1 VHDRLVIR
9 TAVPADATRLA
20 ALSTQLGYP
29 ARADELEERLAR
41 LLGRDDLAVFV
52 AELDGEAIGW
62 LHTAEVE
69 ILEYGRR
76 CEILG
81 LVVDA
86 GRRRSGAGRS
96 LVAAAE
102 RWGAERGLQQ
112 IAVRSNVTRAESHPF
127 YERLGYERWKTQHA
141 YRKPLSGSRGS
152 DPGA

>member
-1 VHDRLVIR
+1 M
-9 TAVPADATRLA
+9 RLA
-20 ALSTQLGYP
+20 ELSTQLGYP
-29 ARADELEERLAR
+29 ADTSALSERLGS
-41 LLGRDDLAVFV
+41 LVGRDDTVVLV
-52 AELDGEAIGW
+52 AESEGEPIGW
-62 LHTAEVE
+62 LHAAEVE

-86 GRRRSGAGRS
+86 RRRRSGAGRS

-102 RWGAERGLQQ
+102 AWGTARGLGQ

-141 YRKPLSGSRGS
+141 YRKPLPPPDVS
-152 DPGA
+152 PA